1 MSYLSTIRAG
11 STGSGVGATSEFS
24 VNDRSFM
31 PKNIHDRNHNTV
43 RGSYDAVAERAG
55 DGVFNGNALLVRK
68 GTFSDDRVDAVAS
81 RTFHL
86 STNSP
91 SRNDFVNAVRNNPS
105 AKAQLK
111 EVISQLF
118 HQEFNM
124 LRLTFC

>member
-1 MSYLSTIRAG
+1 
-11 STGSGVGATSEFS
+11 
-24 VNDRSFM
+24 
-31 PKNIHDRNHNTV
+31 
-43 RGSYDAVAERAG
+43 
-55 DGVFNGNALLVRK
+55 
-68 GTFSDDRVDAVAS
+68 VDAVAS

-86 STNSP
+86 STNAP

-124 LRLTFC
+124 LRLTFCWQIASRLPPTYVNEYSVDVLRQKGMAGFDTQDRVPDHFSWSGQQSSIFAG